1 MKQCGCETL
10 RKICP
15 RHASS
20 VSRLDDFYCQL
31 AIKSAPSDEG
41 SGAER
46 LREFFSKKH
55 LADKHNFD
63 LINGRLRRRRIFTVS
78 TVILCGR
85 TQFAPNGVQFPLQFC
100 LRDTEDVIPY
110 DRIAVDSLYIQQDFD
125 LNSCRTIPPSRLT
138 PCRLHLRKG
147 GEGKCKHLKK
157 LYVAMLSP
165 SYKSNRNPPQI
176 CKNSAKSGLRGQ
188 HIGHYVGRRHQ
199 RVKNRCEIRR
209 ISKKGLTFLL

>member
-1 MKQCGCETL
+1 M

-15 RHASS
+15 RHTSS

-85 TQFAPNGVQFPLQFC
+85 TQIAPNGVQFPLQFC
-100 LRDTEDVIPY
+100 LRDAEDVPY
-110 DRIAVDSLYIQQDFD
+110 NRIAVDSLYIQQDFD
-125 LNSCRTIPPSRLT
+125 
-138 PCRLHLRKG
+138 
-147 GEGKCKHLKK
+147 
-157 LYVAMLSP
+157 
-165 SYKSNRNPPQI
+165 
-176 CKNSAKSGLRGQ
+176 
-188 HIGHYVGRRHQ
+188 
-199 RVKNRCEIRR
+199 
-209 ISKKGLTFLL
+209 F